1 MKADELLDWLWLA
14 QAFPYGSIKPA
25 ELLTEYQH
33 ARAVYEHRSECAERF
48 DFLTQSELAAM
59 RKSPQEYLPILER
72 CARFDIQVIPYDHP
86 AYPARLQTIDC
97 PPVVL
102 YCRGSL
108 AAFSESLCIAVVGT
122 RTPSEYSKR
131 VAAYAGRELAQRG
144 ICVLSG
150 CSEGIDAEVHR
161 AALSVGRTAA
171 VLSCPLDKNYPASN
185 EGLRREILRHGGALV
200 SEFPPGTEFF
210 PEQFALRNRLL
221 SALSDGVVVVEAS
234 AKSGSLSTARAAADQ
249 GREVFC
255 VPPADLFNP
264 RYDGV
269 KPLLREGAAQFLS
282 VGDVTESFRYQFSV
296 AATLPEEG
304 TAHSPDLSELSSQ
317 EVELYRAMPDDPV
330 DTGYLSAK
338 TGLLVSDLMQMLT
351 KLELSGAVRKTA
363 GRYQKVY

>member
-1 MKADELLDWLWLA
+1 M
-14 QAFPYGSIKPA
+14 
-25 ELLTEYQH
+25 
-33 ARAVYEHRSECAERF
+33 
-48 DFLTQSELAAM
+48 
-59 RKSPQEYLPILER
+59 
-72 CARFDIQVIPYDHP
+72 
-86 AYPARLQTIDC
+86 
-97 PPVVL
+97 VL

-282 VGDVTESFRYQFSV
+282 VGDVTEAFRYQFSV

-304 TAHSPDLSELSSQ
+304 TAHSPDLLSLIHIYLPVGLSKTQVGDSPYTPKSLEFLVTLDELKTLKSF
-317 EVELYRAMPDDPV
+317 
-330 DTGYLSAK
+330 AK
-338 TGLLVSDLMQMLT
+338 
-351 KLELSGAVRKTA
+351 GAVVRMCEQLFA
-363 GRYQKVY
+363 GEIGAVPLEGYGGGHSACDYCAYASVCGHTPGQPARRVEHWDKQTLLEQIKEDDHA

>member
-1 MKADELLDWLWLA
+1 MNTEELLDWLWLA
-14 QAFPYGSIKPA
+14 QAFPYGSIKPV
-25 ELLTEYQH
+25 ELLAEYQH
-33 ARAVYEHRSECAERF
+33 AGAVYEHRDECAERF
-48 DFLTQSELAAM
+48 EFLTQSELAAM

-72 CARFDIQVIPYDHP
+72 CAQLDIQVIPYDHP

-108 AAFSESLCIAVVGT
+108 AAFSEPLCIAVVGT

-150 CSEGIDAEVHR
+150 CSEGIDAEAHR

-171 VLSCPLDKNYPASN
+171 VLSCPLDKSYPASN
-185 EGLRREILRHGGALV
+185 EGLRREILRRGGALV
-200 SEFPPGTEFF
+200 GELPPGTEFF

-234 AKSGSLSTARAAADQ
+234 EKSGSLSTARAAADQ

-269 KPLLREGAAQFLS
+269 KQLIREGSAQFLS
-282 VGDVTESFRYQFSV
+282 ARDVTEAFRYHSPV
-296 AATLPEEG
+296 AAAFPEDAAK
-304 TAHSPDLSELSSQ
+304 TPDLSGLNSQ
-317 EVELYRAMPDDPV
+317 AVELYQVMPDDPV

-338 TGLLVSDLMQMLT
+338 TGLLVPDLMQMLT
-351 KLELSGAVRKTA
+351 KLELSGAVRKAA